1 MAKETFYKE
10 TDNNPLFPEIEENVI
25 KNWKEKDIFRKS
37 VEQRSS
43 NNGAGSQTSKEWIF
57 YDGPPFANGL
67 PHYGH
72 LLTSCV
78 KDLYARYQTMKGK
91 KVERRFGWDCHGL
104 PAEMEAEKEL
114 QVSGRAAIEAFGIDK
129 FNDHCRSSVMK
140 YTDVWQDY
148 INRAG
153 RWVDFENDYK
163 TMDKS
168 YMESVIWAFSELYK
182 KDYIYESHRVMPYSW
197 AAQTPL
203 SNFETRMDDA
213 YRDRE
218 DKAVTVAFELEEVPS
233 LAIQQE
239 LGLQPNVSNK
249 IYMLAWTTTPWTLP
263 SNLALGISSD
273 MEYVAVNPDT
283 NNVDDYYILSRS
295 ALAEY
300 GLPILKNVGNE
311 EEPINIDNYIKNIK
325 GSRLVDL
332 SYKPLFPYFANT
344 RNAFK
349 ILEADFIEEGSGTG
363 VVHLAPGF
371 GEDDQRVCADN
382 DIGVICPVDEAGC
395 YTDAIF
401 DIEGDIPLKLKGLNV
416 IAAKEK
422 CDDEPYNEKQLEKN
436 GLVNLRII
444 NYLKMTGQLVKSEDY
459 VHSYPHCWRTDTP
472 LIYKAVPSWYVE
484 VTKFKDR
491 MVELNQ
497 NINWIPDHIKD
508 GQFGK
513 WLEGARDWSISRNRY
528 WGCPI
533 PVWRTPSGKIKVF
546 GSIAEME
553 EFFLDD
559 ASQEQINKWL
569 KDGVVKLKSSSPE
582 SHSDY
587 RAIHGDVDSP
597 IIVSDSGNDRLY
609 TIPDLHRPFIDELT
623 KEVDGET
630 YTRVTDVFDCWFES
644 GSMPYAQVH
653 YPFENKKHFEENF
666 PADFIVEYVGQTRGW
681 FYTLMVLSTA
691 LFDREPFKNCICHG
705 VILGEPTLDK
715 ATGKMRKQKLSKRL
729 KNYPDPN
736 EMFDI
741 YGADAMRWRMISEP
755 VMHGG
760 ELVISKDGSDFKDV
774 VRLTI
779 KPIWNAYHF
788 FTLYANTDG
797 IKARLCVDSDN
808 LMDRYI
814 LGKLKHAIFTIEKAF
829 DNFDT
834 PVACKEVEY
843 FFEVLNNWYI
853 RRNRDRFWREANDSD
868 NDKFAAYNTLYTC
881 LNKICRA
888 IAPLLPLTTEEIYK
902 GLTGEESI
910 HLANFPETD
919 HMADE
924 ATLMKDMDHVRN
936 SCNAALSVRDKEN
949 IRTRQPLQSLTI
961 YSSAE
966 SNLEIEDFADLIRDE
981 INVKDVFFSNE
992 LDNVASLKLQINFP
1006 VAGKRLGAKMKQIA
1020 GAAKQGNWEKNDNGD
1035 VVVAGEKMENGEY
1048 SLQLEAKGIKGAQ
1061 ALSTNDALVVLD
1073 LDISE
1078 ELRKE
1083 GIARDVVRG
1092 IQQARRDADLHVSD
1106 RIKVFVSGNENI
1118 VDAINNNIS
1127 YIKEQ
1132 TLSSSLEFNSDKDHR
1147 HNTILEFGVDKISIG
1162 FDVAV

>member
-10 TDNNPLFPEIEENVI
+10 TDNNPLFPELEENII
-25 KNWKEKDIFRKS
+25 KGWEKNNCFNKS
-37 VEQRSS
+37 IENR
-43 NNGAGSQTSKEWIF
+43 NESKEWIF

-114 QVSGRAAIEAFGIDK
+114 GVSGRAAIENFGIDK

-218 DKAVTVAFELEEVPS
+218 DKAITVAFELDEVPEF
-233 LAIQQE
+233 L
-239 LGLQPNVSNK
+239 K
-249 IYMLAWTTTPWTLP
+249 IKNWDWLKEDNENYVTPKEHKKAYVLAWTTTPWTLP
-263 SNLALGISSD
+263 SNLALG
-273 MEYVAVNPDT
+273 VNPELQYEALIVGGT
-283 NNVDDYYILSRS
+283 VYIAIENSLDGLFNSEIEDEVKKSGSVLSDFFFGKD
-295 ALAEY
+295 L
-300 GLPILKNVGNE
+300 VG
-311 EEPINIDNYIKNIK
+311 
-325 GSRLVDL
+325 L
-332 SYKPLFPYFANT
+332 SYKPLFPYFSDT
-344 RNAFK
+344 PNAFK

-371 GEDDQRVCADN
+371 GEDDQRVCAEN
-382 DIGVICPVDEAGC
+382 DIGVVCPVDEAGC

-401 DIEGDIPLKLKGLNV
+401 DIEGDIPLSLKGLNV
-416 IAAKEK
+416 IAAKDK
-422 CDDEPYNEKQLEKN
+422 SADEPYNEKQLEKN
-436 GLVNLRII
+436 GLVNLRIV
-444 NYLKMTGQLVKSEDY
+444 NYLKQTGQLIKQEDY
-459 VHSYPHCWRTDTP
+459 IHSYPHCWRTDTP

-553 EFFLDD
+553 EFFD
-559 ASQEQINKWL
+559 
-569 KDGVVKLKSSSPE
+569 VK
-582 SHSDY
+582 
-587 RAIHGDVDSP
+587 V
-597 IIVSDSGNDRLY
+597 
-609 TIPDLHRPFIDELT
+609 PDLHRPFIDTLT

-653 YPFENKKHFEENF
+653 YPFENKEHFEENF

-705 VILGEPTLDK
+705 VILGEPTMDK

-814 LGKLKHAIFTIEKAF
+814 LGKLKHAIYIIEKSL

-834 PVACKEVEY
+834 PVACKEVED

-853 RRNRDRFWREANDSD
+853 RRNRDRFWREANESD
-868 NDKFAAYNTLYTC
+868 TDKFAAYNTLYTC

-902 GLTGEESI
+902 GLTGGKESI
-910 HLANFPETD
+910 HLSDFPDTN
-919 HMADE
+919 HIADE

-949 IRTRQPLQSLTI
+949 IRTRQPLQSITI

-1006 VAGKRLGAKMKQIA
+1006 VAGKRLGSKMKEIA
-1020 GAAKQGNWEKNDNGD
+1020 GSAKQGKWEQKENGE
-1035 VVVAGEKMENGEY
+1035 VFVAGEKMENGEY
-1048 SLQLEAKGIKGAQ
+1048 SIALEAKGMKGAQ

-1073 LDISE
+1073 LEISE

-1083 GIARDVVRG
+1083 GVARDVVRG

-1106 RIKVFVSGNENI
+1106 RIKVFVNGDKNI
-1118 VDAINNNIS
+1118 VEAINSNIS

-1132 TLSSSLEFNSDKDHR
+1132 TLSSSLEFNSGESDSGKSHR
-1147 HNTILEFGVDKISIG
+1147 HNTVLEFGAEKISIG